1 MKVFYWSP
9 HISHVATVT
18 AVINSATALSKYSQ
32 NTINSTI
39 INSIGEWDDYKNEL
53 MEKKVNIVDIFKKES
68 FKKLPRFGFLKSR
81 FSYWKIFFL
90 SFFSLKKLL
99 INQKPN
105 FLIIHLITSLPIF
118 LNFIFKFET
127 KIILRI
133 SGYPKLNIF
142 RKYLWKIM
150 GNKLFKVV
158 CPTEDTKQYLIDQKI
173 FNEKKVFV
181 LKDPIINISSIN
193 HLKNININEKKI
205 KKEKYIL
212 SIGRLTKQ
220 KNFLFLIKCFNIIS
234 AKYSDYKLV
243 IIGEGELEESIKKY
257 ISKLSL
263 NKKII
268 LLPFQKNVFNFLNM
282 SNCFIL
288 SSLWEDPGWVLIE
301 AASVGTPIISSNCPN
316 GPIEFL
322 SNGNGG
328 FLYESNNVESMV
340 KTFEQYIQSNNTDLK
355 KKVIR
360 AKKEVKNYTMFSHY
374 SKLIEILN

>member
-1 MKVFYWSP
+1 M
-9 HISHVATVT
+9 
-18 AVINSATALSKYSQ
+18 
-32 NTINSTI
+32 
-39 INSIGEWDDYKNEL
+39 
-53 MEKKVNIVDIFKKES
+53 
-68 FKKLPRFGFLKSR
+68 
-81 FSYWKIFFL
+81 
-90 SFFSLKKLL
+90 
-99 INQKPN
+99 
-105 FLIIHLITSLPIF
+105 
-118 LNFIFKFET
+118 
-127 KIILRI
+127 
-133 SGYPKLNIF
+133 
-142 RKYLWKIM
+142 
-150 GNKLFKVV
+150 
-158 CPTEDTKQYLIDQKI
+158 
-173 FNEKKVFV
+173 
-181 LKDPIINISSIN
+181 
-193 HLKNININEKKI
+193 
-205 KKEKYIL
+205 
-212 SIGRLTKQ
+212 
-220 KNFLFLIKCFNIIS
+220 
-234 AKYSDYKLV
+234 